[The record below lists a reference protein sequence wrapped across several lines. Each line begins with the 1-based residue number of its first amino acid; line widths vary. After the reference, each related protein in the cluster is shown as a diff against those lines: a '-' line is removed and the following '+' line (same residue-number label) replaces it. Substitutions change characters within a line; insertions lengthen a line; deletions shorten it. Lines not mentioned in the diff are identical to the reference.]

1 MNPIARLENLGDQH
15 TSAVKR
21 IRDRFEHID
30 QRAQQSARELAA
42 RERER
47 RADRDKQR
55 APRKPPAG
63 SLDPSNLLGH
73 PELLLWALRK

>member
-15 TSAVKR
+15 ASAVKR
-21 IRDRFEHID
+21 IRDQFEQID
-30 QRAQQSARELAA
+30 QRAKQSSRELAA

-55 APRKPPAG
+55 APRKSAAG
-63 SLDPSNLLGH
+63 PLAPSELLGH